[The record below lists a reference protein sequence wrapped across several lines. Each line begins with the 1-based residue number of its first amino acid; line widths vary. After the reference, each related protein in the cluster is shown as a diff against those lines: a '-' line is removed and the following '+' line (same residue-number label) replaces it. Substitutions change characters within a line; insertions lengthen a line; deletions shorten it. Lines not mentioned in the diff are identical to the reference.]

1 VNRALVVGVLLA
13 FGALPALAA
22 KPPPPPTLKDLKRTA
37 PEVRTGET
45 VAPDPE
51 RAKALYRDFLE
62 QQGGDPALRTE
73 AMRRLGD
80 LQIEAGDSARGETA
94 GEGEAETREAI
105 AIYTKL
111 LEQQPGYP
119 RADVVLY
126 QLARGWEALGEPDK
140 ALGYLDA
147 LAAKY
152 PASAR
157 MDEAQFRR
165 GEILFSAK
173 RYAEAQKAYEAASA
187 FGPKSEFYEQ
197 SLYKLG
203 WSLFKQSDN
212 EASFEPFVRVLDL
225 KLVDPAKPGQAV
237 DPATLARADRE
248 LVQDTFRVLS
258 IAFSYVQGQE
268 TLDRF
273 VSRRGEMPYGYMLYS
288 ELGDLYV
295 SKQRYTDAADAYRA
309 FVGRYPD
316 HEHAP
321 LLQMQAIEAYRK
333 GGFAQLVLDGKKEF
347 VERYRLGS
355 SFWAARTP
363 AEFPLVARELKTN
376 LTDLAQY
383 YRAEAQ
389 RSKKKPDYQEAARW
403 YREFL
408 QSFPDDPESAG
419 TNYLL
424 ADTLFESE
432 DFRAAAVEYERTAY
446 AYPFHDKSSEA
457 GYAALVCYERE
468 AKSMQGSAL
477 TAWNRQRLESQQR
490 FAVTFPAH
498 PESASLLVR
507 TAREYYDLKD
517 LPKALEVAGLVL
529 ARQPPVSADM
539 QRTAWTVT
547 GNAQFDTGGYGDAEG
562 AYLQVLSLMTAQDP
576 EASAITERLAAA
588 IYKQGEMKKAVGN
601 LPGAVDDFLRVGK
614 LAPGAAIR
622 ETADFDAGALLVSL
636 KDWPRA
642 IPVLESYRAS
652 YPASPRQADITRNL
666 AIAYLEGGRTG
677 EAAGEFERI
686 ASSSAETP
694 DVQREALWQAAE
706 LYEKSAQAPRAMAA
720 YETYVK
726 RFPAPLAEAVE
737 ARLKLA
743 DAARAS
749 GDFMGRRRWLQGIVD
764 ADHGAG
770 AGRTD
775 RSRYLAALATLEL
788 TAADRDAFRSI
799 ALVAPLKQSLASKKA
814 AMERALAG
822 YQSAAGYAV
831 AEVTTAATYEMGEL
845 YRHLATDLVK
855 SERPANL
862 DAEALEQYDL
872 LLEEQAFPFE
882 EKATEVHAL
891 NARHAAEGLY
901 DEWVRKSY
909 AVLAELQPARFGKQV
924 EQEAFIAELTLPVA
938 GAALAGEPDAAP
950 FAPPELT
957 RSLGR
962 SGAPAKNKSQ
972 APAADAA
979 AAAAVPAISAA
990 TQQQFGEA
998 VQKLQAGDFTGAR
1011 PILETLVA
1019 AEPSLAAPAVD
1030 LGMLHARE
1038 QRWPEAEASLAE
1050 GIRRDPKNAVAL
1062 NELAAVQ
1069 REAGRFKEAEASY
1082 RQALD
1087 ADPAHYRTHRN
1098 FAVLLDLYLWR
1109 PAEALQHCEAYLSK
1123 SGTADRQVSGWV
1135 AELRRRVGDVAQ
1147 TAEAQP

>member
-1 VNRALVVGVLLA
+1 VSRALIAAVLLA
-13 FGALPALAA
+13 LGAPVALAA
-22 KPPPPPTLKDLKRTA
+22 KPPPPPTLKDLKRPA
-37 PEVRTGET
+37 PEVRTSQA

-80 LQIEAGDSARGETA
+80 LQIESGDSARGETA
-94 GEGEAETREAI
+94 GQGEAETREAI

-111 LEQQPGYP
+111 LEQQPDYP

-126 QLARGWEALGEPDK
+126 QLSRGWEALGEPDK

-147 LAAKY
+147 LVAKY
-152 PASAR
+152 PSSLR

-173 RYAEAQKAYEAASA
+173 RYAEAQKAYEAASGYGA
-187 FGPKSEFYEQ
+187 RSEFYEQ

-203 WSLFKQSDN
+203 WSLFKQSEN

-225 KLVDPAKPGQAV
+225 KLLDPAKPDAV
-237 DPATLARADRE
+237 TDPATLARADRE
-248 LVQDTFRVLS
+248 LVADTFRVLS
-258 IAFSYVQGQE
+258 IGFSYVDGQE

-295 SKQRYTDAADAYRA
+295 TKQRYTDAADTYRA
-309 FVGRYPD
+309 FVNRYPD
-316 HEHAP
+316 HERAP
-321 LLQMQAIEAYRK
+321 LLQMQAIEAYKK

-355 SFWAARTP
+355 SFWANRTP
-363 AEFPLVARELKTN
+363 EQFPLVAKELKTN
-376 LTDLAQY
+376 LTDLAGY
-383 YRAEAQ
+383 YHAEAQ
-389 RSKKKPDYQEAARW
+389 RSKKKADYHEAARW

-424 ADTLFESE
+424 AETLFESE

-446 AYPFHDKSSEA
+446 AYPFHARSSEA

-468 AKSMQGSAL
+468 GKAMEGSAL
-477 TAWNRQRLESQQR
+477 AAWNRQRLESQQR

-498 PESASLLVR
+498 PESATLLVR
-507 TAREYYDLKD
+507 TAREYYDLKE
-517 LPKALEVAGLVL
+517 LAKAMEVSGLVL
-529 ARQPPVSADM
+529 ARQPPVPAEM

-547 GNAQFDTGGYGDAEG
+547 GNAQFDTGGYDDAEG
-562 AYLQVLSLMTAQDP
+562 AYLQVLSLMTPQDP
-576 EASAITERLAAA
+576 EATAITERLAAS

-601 LPGAVDDFLRVGK
+601 LPGAIEDFLRVGK

-622 ETADFDAGALLVSL
+622 ETAEFDAGAMLVSL

-642 IPVLESYRAS
+642 IPVLEAYRAS
-652 YPASPRQADITRNL
+652 YPSSPRQADVTRNL
-666 AIAYLEGGRTG
+666 ALAYVEGGRPG

-686 ASSSAETP
+686 ASSGAETP
-694 DVQREALWQAAE
+694 DVQREALWQAAD
-706 LYEKSAQAPRAMAA
+706 LYEKSSQTARAMAA
-720 YETYVK
+720 YEAYVQ
-726 RFPAPLAEAVE
+726 RFPAPLPEAVE

-743 DAARAS
+743 DAAKAS
-749 GDFMGRRRWLQGIVD
+749 GDFMGRRKWLQGIVE
-764 ADHGAG
+764 ADRAAG
-770 AGRTD
+770 TGRTD

-788 TAADRDAFRSI
+788 TAVDRDAFQSI
-799 ALVAPLKQSLASKKA
+799 ALVAPLKQSLASKKS

-862 DAEALEQYDL
+862 DTEALEQYDL

-882 EKATEVHAL
+882 EKATEVHEL
-891 NARHAAEGLY
+891 NARRASEGVY

-924 EQEAFIAELTLPVA
+924 EPEAFVAVLELPVPVVA
-938 GAALAGEPDAAP
+938 AAP
-950 FAPPELT
+950 IAAPP
-957 RSLGR
+957 
-962 SGAPAKNKSQ
+962 AKGKK
-972 APAADAA
+972 AEAG
-979 AAAAVPAISAA
+979 AAVPAAPPAISPAS
-990 TQQQFGEA
+990 QQQFAEA
-998 VQKLQAGDFTGAR
+998 VQNLESGDFAGAR
-1011 PILETLVA
+1011 PLLEKLVV
-1019 AEPSLAAPAVD
+1019 AEPTLAAPAVN

-1038 QRWPEAEASLAE
+1038 KRWPEAEASLAE
-1050 GIRRDPKNAVAL
+1050 GLKREPKNAAAW

-1109 PAEALQHCEAYLSK
+1109 PAEALQHLEAYLSQ
-1123 SGTADRQVSGWV
+1123 SGTADRQVSGWI
-1135 AELRRRVGDVAQ
+1135 AEIKRRIGDVAQ
-1147 TAEAQP
+1147 TAEVQP

>member
-1 VNRALVVGVLLA
+1 MNRALVALALLA
-13 FGALPALAA
+13 CVAAPALAA
-22 KPPPPPTLKDLKRTA
+22 RPPPAPTLKDLKRTA

-62 QQGGDPALRTE
+62 QEGGDPALRTE

-80 LQIEAGDSARGETA
+80 LQIEAGDSASGETA
-94 GEGEAETREAI
+94 GQGEAETREAI

-119 RADVVLY
+119 RADVVMY
-126 QLARGWEALGEPDK
+126 QLARGWESLGDPDR

-147 LAAKY
+147 LVAKY
-152 PASAR
+152 PSSAR

-173 RYAEAQKAYEAASA
+173 RYREAQQAYEASSG
-187 FGPKSEFYEQ
+187 FGPDSAFYEQ

-203 WSLFKQSDN
+203 WSLFKQSEN

-225 KLVDPAKPGQAV
+225 KLVDPAKPGIVV

-258 IAFSYVQGQE
+258 IGFSYVDGQA

-363 AEFPLVARELKTN
+363 AGFPLVAHELKTN

-432 DFRAAAVEYERTAY
+432 DYRAAAVEYERTAY

-468 AKSMQGSAL
+468 AKSMEGGAL
-477 TAWNRQRLESQQR
+477 AAWNRQRLESQQR

-507 TAREYYDLKD
+507 TAREYYDLRD

-529 ARQPPVSADM
+529 ARRPAVDAAM

-547 GNAQFDTGGYGDAEG
+547 GNAQFDGGLYADAEG
-562 AYLQVLSLMTAQDP
+562 AYLQVQSLLAPQDP
-576 EASAITERLAAA
+576 EGAAIAERLAAA
-588 IYKQGEMKKAVGN
+588 IYKQGEAKKAAGD
-601 LPGAVDDFLRVGK
+601 PAGAVDDFLRVGR
-614 LAPGAAIR
+614 LAPGASIR
-622 ETADFDAGALLVSL
+622 ETAEFDAGAMLVSL

-652 YPASPRQADITRNL
+652 YPASPRQADITRDL
-666 AIAYLEGGRTG
+666 ALAYLESGRTG

-686 ASSSAETP
+686 ASSGDEPSE
-694 DVQREALWQAAE
+694 VQREALWQAAE

-720 YETYVK
+720 YESYVR

-749 GDFMGRRRWLQGIVD
+749 GDFMGRRQWLQGIVD
-764 ADHGAG
+764 ADRGAG

-788 TAADRDAFRSI
+788 TTADRDAFRSI
-799 ALVAPLKQSLASKKA
+799 ALVAPLKQSLVSKKA

-822 YQSAAGYAV
+822 YQAATGYAV
-831 AEVTTAATYEMGEL
+831 AEVSTAATFEMGEL
-845 YRHLATDLVK
+845 YRQLATDLMK

-862 DAEALEQYDL
+862 DAEELEQYDL

-882 EKATEVHAL
+882 EKATEVHVL
-891 NARHAAEGLY
+891 NARHAADGLY

-924 EQEAFIAELTLPVA
+924 EPEAFVAELVPPAPVA
-938 GAALAGEPDAAP
+938 DAAGRDSGSL
-950 FAPPELT
+950 APPELA
-957 RSLGR
+957 RSLAGSR
-962 SGAPAKNKSQ
+962 PASSAKGQTPPPAAVSAPTI
-972 APAADAA
+972 APAA
-979 AAAAVPAISAA
+979 
-990 TQQQFGEA
+990 QQQFAEA
-998 VQKLQAGDFTGAR
+998 VQKLGAGDFAGAR
-1011 PILETLVA
+1011 PILEQLMA
-1019 AEPSLAAPAVD
+1019 SEPTLAAPAVD

-1050 GIRRDPKNAVAL
+1050 GIRRDPKNVVAL
-1062 NELAAVQ
+1062 NEIAAVQ

-1123 SGTADRQVSGWV
+1123 SGTADRQVSGWI

-1147 TAEAQP
+1147 TAEVQP

>member
-1 VNRALVVGVLLA
+1 MRRALLAGLLLA
-13 FGALPALAA
+13 LGATPALAA
-22 KPPPPPTLKDLKRTA
+22 KPAPPPTLKDLKRAA
-37 PEVRTGET
+37 PEVRTTET

-51 RAKALYRDFLE
+51 RAKQLYRDFL
-62 QQGGDPALRTE
+62 QQEGGDPALRTE

-80 LQIEAGDSARGETA
+80 LQIEAGDTARGETA
-94 GEGEAETREAI
+94 GQGDAETREAI

-111 LEQQPGYP
+111 LEQEPDYP

-126 QLARGWEALGEPDK
+126 QLARAWESLGEPDK
-140 ALGYLDA
+140 ALGYLDTMVA
-147 LAAKY
+147 RFPK
-152 PASAR
+152 STR

-173 RYAEAQKAYEAASA
+173 RYPEAQKAYEAASA
-187 FGPKSEFYEQ
+187 FGTKSDFYEQ

-203 WSLFKQSDN
+203 WSLFKQSEN
-212 EASFEPFVRVLDL
+212 EASFEPFVRVLDM
-225 KLVDPAKPGQAV
+225 KLVDPAKPGGVV

-248 LVQDTFRVLS
+248 LVADTFRVVS
-258 IAFSYVQGQE
+258 IAFSYVDGQE

-295 SKQRYTDAADAYRA
+295 SKQRFTDAADTYRA

-316 HEHAP
+316 HERAP
-321 LLQMQAIEAYRK
+321 LLQMQAIEAYKK

-355 SFWAARTP
+355 SFWANRTP
-363 AEFPLVARELKTN
+363 EQFPLVAKELKTN
-376 LTDLAQY
+376 LTDLAGY
-383 YRAEAQ
+383 YHAEAQ
-389 RSKKKPDYQEAARW
+389 RSKKKADFHEAARW

-424 ADTLFESE
+424 AETLFESE
-432 DFRAAAVEYERTAY
+432 DYRSAATEYERTAY
-446 AYPFHDKSSEA
+446 AYPFHAKSSEA

-468 AKSMQGSAL
+468 TKTTEGSAL
-477 TAWNRQRLESQQR
+477 AALNRQRLESQQR

-498 PESASLLVR
+498 PESATLLVR

-517 LPKALEVAGLVL
+517 LPKALEVSGLIL

-547 GNAQFDTGGYGDAEG
+547 GNAQFDTGRFADAEG
-562 AYLQVLSLMTAQDP
+562 AYLQVQSLMLPGDA
-576 EASAITERLAAA
+576 EAAAITERLAAS
-588 IYKQGEMKKAVGN
+588 IYKQGEAKKAAGDAA
-601 LPGAVDDFLRVGK
+601 GAVDDFLRVGK

-622 ETADFDAGALLVSL
+622 ETAEFDAGAMLVSL

-642 IPVLESYRAS
+642 IPVLEAYRAG
-652 YPASPRQADITRNL
+652 YPASPRQADVTRNL
-666 AIAYLEGGRTG
+666 ALAYLEGGRPG

-706 LYEKSAQAPRAMAA
+706 LYEKSSQTARAMAA
-720 YETYVK
+720 YESYVQ
-726 RFPAPLAEAVE
+726 RFPAPLPEAVE

-743 DAARAS
+743 DAAKAS
-749 GDFMGRRRWLQGIVD
+749 NDFMGRRKWLQGIVE
-764 ADHGAG
+764 ADRAAG

-788 TAADRDAFRSI
+788 TAVDRDAFRSI
-799 ALVAPLKQSLASKKA
+799 ALVAPLKQSLASKKSA
-814 AMERALAG
+814 LERALAG
-822 YQSAAGYAV
+822 YQAATGYAV
-831 AEVTTAATYEMGEL
+831 AEVTTAATFEMGEL
-845 YRHLATDLVK
+845 YRQLAADLMK

-862 DAEALEQYDL
+862 DAEELEQYDL

-882 EKATEVHAL
+882 EKATEVHVL
-891 NARHAAEGLY
+891 NARRAAEGLY

-924 EQEAFIAELTLPVA
+924 EPENFIAELVPPQPAAAPEPAPVA
-938 GAALAGEPDAAP
+938 ATPAKGKKAEPVP
-950 FAPPELT
+950 APPPAPPAV
-957 RSLGR
+957 
-962 SGAPAKNKSQ
+962 APA
-972 APAADAA
+972 
-979 AAAAVPAISAA
+979 
-990 TQQQFGEA
+990 TLQQFAEA
-998 VQKLQAGDFTGAR
+998 VQKLEAGDFAGAR
-1011 PILETLVA
+1011 PVLEKLVA
-1019 AEPSLAAPAVD
+1019 AEPALAEPAVN

-1038 QRWPEAEASLAE
+1038 KRWPEAEASLAE
-1050 GIRRDPKNAVAL
+1050 GLKRDPRNAVAL

-1087 ADPAHYRTHRN
+1087 ADAAHFRTHRN

-1109 PAEALQHCEAYLSK
+1109 PAEALQHFEAYLSK

-1135 AELRRRVGDVAQ
+1135 AELKRRVGDVAQ
-1147 TAEAQP
+1147 TAEVQP